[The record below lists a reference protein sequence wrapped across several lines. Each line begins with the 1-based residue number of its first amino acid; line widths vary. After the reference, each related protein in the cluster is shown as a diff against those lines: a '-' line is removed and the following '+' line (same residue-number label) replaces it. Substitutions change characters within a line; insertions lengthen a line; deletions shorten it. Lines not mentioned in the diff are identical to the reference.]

1 MPGKQSAITAFLIW
15 REVRREAGFEAE
27 FQERIPGLNRGVA
40 RDEIRTEFYQLYG
53 SILFVGI
60 FFVALFLTATVLIIY
75 YKQITEGYDD
85 RERFRIMEKVG
96 MSGAEVKK
104 TITRQVIM
112 VFFLPLGVAVI
123 HILAAFRAMCSLLRI
138 FSMHNVGLYAVFTAC
153 SVLVFGVVYL
163 AVYCVTARTY
173 YRIVRE

>member
-1 MPGKQSAITAFLIW
+1 
-15 REVRREAGFEAE
+15 
-27 FQERIPGLNRGVA
+27 
-40 RDEIRTEFYQLYG
+40 
-53 SILFVGI
+53 VGI

-96 MSGAEVKK
+96 MSAAEVKK

-123 HILAAFRAMCSLLRI
+123 HILAAFRAMCSLLGI
-138 FSMHNVGLYAVFTAC
+138 FSMHNVGLYAVFTLGAGVWGGL
-153 SVLVFGVVYL
+153 SGGVLCDGKDVLSDCQGVVEEIKGRVEGDNFGS
-163 AVYCVTARTY
+163 AF
-173 YRIVRE
+173 I